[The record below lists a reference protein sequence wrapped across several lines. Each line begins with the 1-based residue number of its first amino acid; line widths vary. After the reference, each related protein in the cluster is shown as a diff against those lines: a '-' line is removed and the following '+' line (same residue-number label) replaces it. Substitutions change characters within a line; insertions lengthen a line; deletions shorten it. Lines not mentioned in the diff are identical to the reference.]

1 MEIELRGISK
11 HFGSVR
17 ANHNINLSIKP
28 GQVLGLLGENGAG
41 KSTLMNILSGLY
53 APDDGQIIVDGTE
66 VKFNGPGES
75 IAQGIG
81 MVHQHFMLVPVF
93 SVAENVI
100 LGNETVGLADYL
112 NLNEAR
118 QKVKDISE
126 TYGLQVPP
134 DALIEDLPVGLQQRV
149 EILKVLFRSADV
161 LILDEPTAVLTPQEV
176 DAFFGIVRAL
186 RDAGKAIV
194 FITHK
199 LHEILEIADHV
210 NVLRGGEVV
219 GGGAPS
225 EFSEADLAQLMVGRP
240 VSFNVDR
247 TPAKLGSP
255 ILRVNAVSLYG
266 DTQDVALD
274 KIDLH
279 VTAGEVVGI
288 AGVQGNGQTELIEAL
303 CGLAPIHSGTIQF
316 EEQDISSLSVRQR
329 HDLGIA
335 HIPEDRQKSGMI
347 GTFSVAENMVLN
359 SYYESDYTS
368 GVEIDWQKAQQK
380 AAESCVKYDVRTPS
394 VFLPAGSLSGG
405 NQQKMVVARE
415 LEREI
420 KLVIAAQPTR
430 GVDVGSI
437 EYIHKQLIACRDA
450 GNGVL
455 VISSE
460 LDEIIN
466 LSDRIYVMFDG
477 RISGEFDNHTGQA
490 DRQLIGLA
498 MAGAGKDVAA

>member
-1 MEIELRGISK
+1 
-11 HFGSVR
+11 
-17 ANHNINLSIKP
+17 
-28 GQVLGLLGENGAG
+28 
-41 KSTLMNILSGLY
+41 
-53 APDDGQIIVDGTE
+53 
-66 VKFNGPGES
+66 
-75 IAQGIG
+75 
-81 MVHQHFMLVPVF
+81 
-93 SVAENVI
+93 
-100 LGNETVGLADYL
+100 
-112 NLNEAR
+112 
-118 QKVKDISE
+118 
-126 TYGLQVPP
+126 
-134 DALIEDLPVGLQQRV
+134 
-149 EILKVLFRSADV
+149 
-161 LILDEPTAVLTPQEV
+161 
-176 DAFFGIVRAL
+176 
-186 RDAGKAIV
+186 
-194 FITHK
+194 
-199 LHEILEIADHV
+199 
-210 NVLRGGEVV
+210 
-219 GGGAPS
+219 
-225 EFSEADLAQLMVGRP
+225 
-240 VSFNVDR
+240 
-247 TPAKLGSP
+247 
-255 ILRVNAVSLYG
+255 
-266 DTQDVALD
+266 
-274 KIDLH
+274 
-279 VTAGEVVGI
+279 
-288 AGVQGNGQTELIEAL
+288 
-303 CGLAPIHSGTIQF
+303 
-316 EEQDISSLSVRQR
+316 
-329 HDLGIA
+329 
-335 HIPEDRQKSGMI
+335 MI